1 MSNLDVKI
9 ADLDI
14 QQATSINWVRRRLE
28 NDIQPSISVE
38 PFKTSEQAIKT
49 AVNHELFI
57 IDVPARASKGTYE
70 ISKYSEKHAVSSD
83 SERLCFQFGN

>member
-1 MSNLDVKI
+1 MSLKE
-9 ADLDI
+9 
-14 QQATSINWVRRRLE
+14 VR
-28 NDIQPSISVE
+28 ISNM
-38 PFKTSEQAIKT
+38 K
-49 AVNHELFI
+49 L